1 MEIDFASEW
10 NEEDSVC
17 EDAESDVDEE
27 SCKFV
32 CVSVIYRPVDTLRSS
47 PSLSPRQSL
56 KTTPSRDL
64 DLARARRP
72 GPEEVGSANKVM

>member
-1 MEIDFASEW
+1 MATVQENIQRMEIDFASEW

-32 CVSVIYRPVDTLRSS
+32 CVCV
-47 PSLSPRQSL
+47 
-56 KTTPSRDL
+56 
-64 DLARARRP
+64 
-72 GPEEVGSANKVM
+72 